1 MTTREQWN
9 TPMIAEE
16 AACSARLNPDTY
28 LDPATYIDLAMP
40 SASKRSRITRAKCKE
55 KTAAKT
61 QNAEV
66 L

>member
-1 MTTREQWN
+1 
-9 TPMIAEE
+9 MIAEE